1 MECVCGVLWSVCV
14 ERADSDGSNQACG
27 LYSVPSKISANQ
39 PLVRSLT
46 DLLFSFPC
54 GKHQSSEA
62 ALRLHVDVD
71 RLLLEK
77 EVDELVLSRFDR
89 LCVHTTKERLT
100 E

>member
-1 MECVCGVLWSVCV
+1 MRV
-14 ERADSDGSNQACG
+14 DSIQSHPR
-27 LYSVPSKISANQ
+27 SRPISLSCALL
-39 PLVRSLT
+39 PIFSSPFT

-77 EVDELVLSRFDR
+77 EVNELVLSRFDR
-89 LCVHTTKERLT
+89 LCVQTHKRVSPSETTCRHILDD
-100 E
+100 